1 MQLRKKVLFFPQ
13 NKTHLDNMSPVANA
27 LQAKGYDVS
36 FLSASNI
43 YKQNIYYDSFPFQ
56 IINIDLSTPVSFAF
70 LSSFR
75 KIIFLRNFV
84 EYISLLRFNNYDYFI
99 YGNDGALQRVFI
111 AKYRRVKHF
120 LILDGMIS
128 DYTFSMLSIFRFSDN
143 PINDLKR
150 KVRDI
155 LKSVLNK
162 IFAYLPYNYYFPSD
176 VGCSDLD
183 KIFVLSDYINN
194 AIYNQRIKKTDI
206 ITSGMPR
213 YKFLNKNS
221 LIDSPVKNIVYIT
234 EAFIWHNDRF
244 SDVLQHKTIKLLVN
258 HLKSNNSYDV
268 KLTVRVH
275 PRDDVRNYDYLFNES
290 FVSVEDSQ
298 INIYE
303 TIQNSNIILGVN
315 STVMLEALYVEKKV
329 IFLFFNN
336 EYWRYERSFLTD
348 LFFKKVF
355 SEKELMTELMVE
367 NDCAVEKEKLEY
379 YFNPNPEK
387 SVDIIVNA
395 ITKND

>member
-1 MQLRKKVLFFPQ
+1 MQQKKKVLFFPQ
-13 NKTHLDNMSPVANA
+13 NKTHLDNMLPVANV
-27 LQAKGYDVS
+27 LQTKGYFIS
-36 FLSASNI
+36 FLNACEV
-43 YKQNIYYDSFPFQ
+43 YKQSIYFESFSFQ
-56 IINIDLSTPVSFAF
+56 VINIDLSTSVSFAF
-70 LSSFR
+70 LSSFK
-75 KIIFLRNFV
+75 KIAFLRNFV
-84 EYISLLRFNNYDYFI
+84 KKIDLLQLNDYDYFI
-99 YGNDGALQRVFI
+99 YGNDGALQRVLI
-111 AKYRRVKHF
+111 AKNKQMKHY

-143 PINDLKR
+143 PIIDLKR

-155 LKSVLNK
+155 LKRVLNK

-194 AIYNQRIKKTDI
+194 VIYNQRIKKTDI

-221 LIDSPVKNIVYIT
+221 LVDSPVKNIVYIT
-234 EAFIWHNDRF
+234 EAFVWHNDSF

-355 SEKELMTELMVE
+355 SEKEMMTELMVE